1 MSLFIS
7 YINKHARRNQNILFL
22 KSSITHDLLKKFLK
36 SKMYIY
42 FDFLNS

>member
-7 YINKHARRNQNILFL
+7 YIKKNARRRRNILFL
-22 KSSITHDLLKKFLK
+22 KSSITHDLLKKFLR